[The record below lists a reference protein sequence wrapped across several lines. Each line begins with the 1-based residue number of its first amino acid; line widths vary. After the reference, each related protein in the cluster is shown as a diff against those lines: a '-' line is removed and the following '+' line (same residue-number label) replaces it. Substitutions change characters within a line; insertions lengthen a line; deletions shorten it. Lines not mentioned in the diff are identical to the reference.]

1 MCSPRAGPGLGGL
14 TPESR
19 SGTGAPSLLLQ
30 PKGVGGARESGGAQ
44 EAAGSFPFKSSYGR
58 RPGPG
63 ARGREDVEK
72 DSPRTSPAFV
82 RAEAEAGDRPGGRR
96 AERSGGGRGAIAGPG
111 RPLPGPAA
119 DPRPGPASPARP
131 RRRPYQLIP
140 GSLRSWREAAAVKF
154 MSGPRAVRGLRRA
167 GPGGAAV
174 TLASRPQLSAESRSW
189 KFPGF
194 AALGRVS
201 AATSEL
207 GNKEG
212 KRARGWEGRNRS
224 GAGAGH
230 REIPGPPFHP
240 NQHGVPLPIPEAL
253 AWVVTPSTASW
264 AHVFVRER
272 CGPKTLTERC
282 RHTDCTADGAT
293 AGQASLLSRSLSTAA
308 WSATTSSYMVSL
320 SWSGGTAGVSDV
332 RRGPGLHSG
341 CWPGPTCS
349 QGTSAGNVGP
359 FSCLSGHVPCAKQ
372 ENLLTLPRS
381 WKIGPPLL
389 RSSPTAAC
397 HVLPGFE
404 PLQARVLGSRLGR
417 GRHPSGPGPGNL
429 WRCQAQSL

>member
-14 TPESR
+14 TPENR

-131 RRRPYQLIP
+131 RRRPYQLVP
-140 GSLRSWREAAAVKF
+140 GSLRSWRAAAAVKF

-224 GAGAGH
+224 G
-230 REIPGPPFHP
+230 PGRATGRSRDLDST
-240 NQHGVPLPIPEAL
+240 QTSTGSLY
-253 AWVVTPSTASW
+253 PSLRLSW

-308 WSATTSSYMVSL
+308 CQPPQAVTWCPCPGVEGQLGSLVSGEDL
-320 SWSGGTAGVSDV
+320 GSTVGAGL
-332 RRGPGLHSG
+332 GPPAPRARL
-341 CWPGPTCS
+341 
-349 QGTSAGNVGP
+349 QGT
-359 FSCLSGHVPCAKQ
+359 
-372 ENLLTLPRS
+372 
-381 WKIGPPLL
+381 
-389 RSSPTAAC
+389 
-397 HVLPGFE
+397 
-404 PLQARVLGSRLGR
+404 
-417 GRHPSGPGPGNL
+417 
-429 WRCQAQSL
+429 